1 MKIAIVATSFGQTGG
16 PELSAIQL
24 ADALVENGVD
34 VTLFAPGDFQTK
46 AKLVPTLPK
55 GLWAREDFE
64 QQTIQER
71 RNLLISAQM
80 KILLSQDNFDLVH
93 LTSPLYAY
101 AVASHLHV
109 PCTMD
114 LTNKLKERDLTL
126 IKSANVFTIA
136 FTEKYREF
144 VKADVT
150 IHLGV
155 PTTNIT
161 PSFVKG
167 SGLITVNRITEQ
179 KGIPTAIKIALAVN
193 KKLTIIGRVGHSPE
207 RQKYYLTAIKPF
219 VDGKNVIHIERLP
232 NDEVLNLIAHSEA
245 LLFPILR
252 PETFGRVSIEAL
264 ACGTPVIGT
273 TVDPLPE
280 ILPSSHISF
289 LSDNIDE
296 LITAAQNTGQF
307 DRRACRQFA
316 EDHYDTKKMVA
327 KYSAFFKSIILR
339 SGKAE

>member
-24 ADALVENGVD
+24 ADALVEKGVD

-64 QQTIQER
+64 QQTLQER

-80 KILLSQDNFDLVH
+80 KIILSQNNFDLVH

-114 LTNKLKERDLTL
+114 LTNKLKERDLAL

-144 VKADVT
+144 VKADVA

-155 PTTNIT
+155 PTANIPT
-161 PSFVKG
+161 SFAKG

-179 KGIPTAIKIALAVN
+179 KGIPTAIKIALATH
-193 KKLTIIGRVGHSPE
+193 KKLTIIGRIGHSAE
-207 RQKYYLTAIKPF
+207 RQKYYSTTIKPF
-219 VDGKNVIHIERLP
+219 IDGKNVTHIERLP
-232 NDEVLNLIAHSEA
+232 NNEVLTLIAQSEA

-273 TVDPLPE
+273 TIDPLPE
-280 ILPSSHISF
+280 ILPNPRISF
-289 LSDNIDE
+289 LSDDTNE
-296 LITAAQNTGQF
+296 LIAAAQNTDQF
-307 DRRACRQFA
+307 DRHLCRQFA
-316 EDHYDTKKMVA
+316 EDHYDTKKMA
-327 KYSAFFKSIILR
+327 EKYSNFFKNVISR
-339 SGKAE
+339 SGKVE